1 MDDIFKKYDTARSLY
16 RELTNIL
23 LLCINESN
31 YYYHYCDNDKH
42 INCTLCQFCEYF
54 PDVKIENLSCEKF
67 LQLNYN
73 KKDKLNTVVDLIRP
87 FFDQVKSEKKGAL
100 DFFYKEYYWHSRD
113 IATGDI
119 KYVSLDE
126 IIESNK
132 KNGN

>member
-1 MDDIFKKYDTARSLY
+1 MNDIFKKYETARSLH

-31 YYYHYCDNDKH
+31 YYYCYCDNEKH

-73 KKDKLNTVVDLIRP
+73 KKDKLDMVVYLILP
-87 FFDQVKSEKKGAL
+87 FFDRLKSEKEDAIQ
-100 DFFYKEYYWHSRD
+100 FFYKEYYWHSRD
-113 IATGDI
+113 IATGEI
-119 KYVSLDE
+119 KYVSLDQ
-126 IIESNK
+126 IIENT

>member
-1 MDDIFKKYDTARSLY
+1 MDDIFKKYNSARSLH

-23 LLCINESN
+23 LLCTNESN
-31 YYYHYCDNDKH
+31 YYYCYCDNEKH
-42 INCTLCQFCEYF
+42 IHCTLCQFCEYF

-67 LQLNYN
+67 LQLNYD
-73 KKDKLNTVVDLIRP
+73 KKDKLDMVVDLIRP
-87 FFDQVKSEKKGAL
+87 FFDRLKSERKSAL

-126 IIESNK
+126 IIENTK

>member
-1 MDDIFKKYDTARSLY
+1 MDDIFKKYNTARSLH

-31 YYYHYCDNDKH
+31 YYYCYCDNEKH

-73 KKDKLNTVVDLIRP
+73 KKGKLDMVVDLILP
-87 FFDQVKSEKKGAL
+87 FFDRLKSEKEDAIQ
-100 DFFYKEYYWHSRD
+100 FFYKEYYWHSRD
-113 IATGDI
+113 IATGEI
-119 KYVSLDE
+119 KHVSLDE
-126 IIESNK
+126 IIENTK
-132 KNGN
+132 KNGK